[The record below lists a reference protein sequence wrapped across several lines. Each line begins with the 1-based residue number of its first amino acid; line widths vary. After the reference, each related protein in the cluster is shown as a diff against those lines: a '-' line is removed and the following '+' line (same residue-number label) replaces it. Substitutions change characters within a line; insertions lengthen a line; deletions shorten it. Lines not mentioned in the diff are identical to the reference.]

1 MEEFHLCSQ
10 FYTYSCVPALV
21 RAKTTNDWFLSPGCS
36 DDTDPAMVVPL
47 PPVLRQSGSK
57 LHFIPGAPEWLFF
70 DAWMHSTAVLRSMIA
85 NRVSQRSS
93 GFDGRAIGREREHLV
108 RWIVIGIG
116 DLSS

>member
-21 RAKTTNDWFLSPGCS
+21 RAKTTNDWFLSPDCS

-57 LHFIPGAPEWLFF
+57 LPFIPGAPEWLFSSMRGCTAPMCCDRRLQTECPNDRAALM
-70 DAWMHSTAVLRSMIA
+70 DAL
-85 NRVSQRSS
+85 
-93 GFDGRAIGREREHLV
+93 
-108 RWIVIGIG
+108 
-116 DLSS
+116 

>member
-36 DDTDPAMVVPL
+36 DDTDLAMVVPL

-57 LHFIPGAPEWLFF
+57 LPFIPGAPEWLFLCM
-70 DAWMHSTAVLRSMIA
+70 DAQHRCA
-85 NRVSQRSS
+85 
-93 GFDGRAIGREREHLV
+93 AIDDCKQSVPTIERL
-108 RWIVIGIG
+108 
-116 DLSS
+116 